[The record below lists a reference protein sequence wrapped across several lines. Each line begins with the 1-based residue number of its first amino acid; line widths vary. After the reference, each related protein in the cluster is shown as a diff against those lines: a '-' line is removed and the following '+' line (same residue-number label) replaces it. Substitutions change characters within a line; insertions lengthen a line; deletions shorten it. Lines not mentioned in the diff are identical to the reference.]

1 MNRIRDGKPVALA
14 ILGVALVAAILLA
27 IHGRAPWY
35 DEFYTYYVT
44 RPGTGFGMV
53 WPAWM
58 RDNHPPLFYFA
69 AWATNWLGPAMADR
83 RLLNLGFFAGA
94 VAALCL
100 IGRARPDLRGLLF
113 AYAVALAGYQPMIE
127 RVAELRSNFLAYAA
141 GAVAVAALTAF
152 AAPFR
157 VAPSRKAAAG
167 LTVTLA
173 VAFFV
178 HLSATLIV
186 GAVAAAFGL
195 RLILARDW
203 QGALRLA
210 GIGLAAAIP
219 FVATMAFQAAT
230 IAGNTRTFWIPA
242 GFDAAR
248 WAIELETIAN
258 LTANWPLTL
267 AGLAGL
273 ALLAAQVLSQ
283 RRLSPEASLVLTLAG
298 GLALATGLLIAVH
311 LQRPF
316 VIGRY
321 LVCLHPPIAMI
332 LATGVAALAGRL
344 GRKAGMLLDVALV
357 AGALLAIHG
366 HLRDVLARAGWDGTA
381 SAIAR
386 LASACPGTKIYADT
400 YWNQPTL
407 NLPPADNRAV
417 MPFAYAWVARDHG
430 FALAPASS
438 HALAAA
444 CPTVFWTEHVPGQAP
459 DARTIRDALR
469 HRGFPVT
476 EGHLR
481 RIGDGWIFVARPH
494 GG

>member
-1 MNRIRDGKPVALA
+1 MSRIRDIKPLALA
-14 ILGVALVAAILLA
+14 ILAIALVAAMLVA

-44 RPGTGFGMV
+44 RPGVGLGV
-53 WPAWM
+53 LWPAWM
-58 RDNHPPLFYFA
+58 RDNHPPLFYFTT
-69 AWATNWLGPAMADR
+69 WATNWLGPAMADR
-83 RLLNLGFFAGA
+83 RLLNLGFFAA
-94 VAALCL
+94 AAAALLL

-113 AYAVALAGYQPMIE
+113 AYAVALAGYQPTIE

-141 GAVAVAALTAF
+141 GAVAVAALAAF

-157 VAPSRKAAAG
+157 VAPSRRAAAG
-167 LTVTLA
+167 LAVALA
-173 VAFFV
+173 AAFFV
-178 HLSATLIV
+178 HLSATLIL

-203 QGALRLA
+203 QGARRLA
-210 GIGLAAAIP
+210 TIGVVAALP
-219 FVATMAFQAAT
+219 FVATMAFQATT

-248 WAIELETIAN
+248 WAIELEVVAN
-258 LTANWPLTL
+258 LATNWPLTL

-273 ALLAAQVLSQ
+273 ALLALQVLSQ
-283 RRLSPEASLVLTLAG
+283 RRLSPEASLVLTLSG
-298 GLALATGLLIAVH
+298 GLALAVGLLVAVH

-321 LVCLHPPIAMI
+321 LVCLHPPIALI
-332 LATGVAALAGRL
+332 LATGAVTLAGRI
-344 GRKAGMLLDVALV
+344 GRKMGMLLDVMLV

-366 HLRDVLARAGWDGTA
+366 HLHDVLARSGWDGTA

-386 LASACPGTKIYADT
+386 IARACPGTKIYTDT
-400 YWNQPTL
+400 YWNRPTL
-407 NLPPADNRAV
+407 DLPPTDNRAV
-417 MPFAYAWVARDHG
+417 IPFAYSWVARDHG

-438 HALAAA
+438 RALAAT
-444 CPTVFWTEHVPGQAP
+444 CPTVFWTEHVAGQAP

-469 HRGFPVT
+469 RRGFPVT

-481 RIGDGWIFVARPH
+481 RIGDGWIFIAPPQ